1 MRGEFARSESAILA
15 NRLLTPMGDG
25 MRTAALVFGIL
36 FIVLAVVVFVFAEG
50 LRRYYSGIFFAILGT
65 VTLVNALRRQRDADK

>member
-1 MRGEFARSESAILA
+1 
-15 NRLLTPMGDG
+15 